1 MPWATCMKDM
11 INQRDGGT
19 NQWLRPRRWIELVL
33 LSWAIGIFFYYY
45 SLLGYIDLLRD
56 LLSR

>member
-1 MPWATCMKDM
+1 MKDM